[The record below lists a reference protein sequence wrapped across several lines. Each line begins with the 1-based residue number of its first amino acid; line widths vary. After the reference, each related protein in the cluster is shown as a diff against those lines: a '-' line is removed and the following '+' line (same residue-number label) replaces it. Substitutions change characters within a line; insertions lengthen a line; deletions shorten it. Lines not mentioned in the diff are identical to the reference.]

1 MDNWYQRFYEYEEK
15 LFDKLENGQ
24 VLIIYGPRR
33 VGKTSLI
40 KKELENYKGKY
51 YLGAGEDIQLQEVL
65 GSFDIQRYKSTFSG
79 YDLIIIDEAQKIKN
93 IGTGLKILVD
103 HLPDIKIIASGSSSF
118 KLLAEIG
125 EPLTGRHKT
134 LFLYPISIL
143 EIKNQY
149 GGMDILGNLENYL
162 IYGTYPET
170 LVLENIND
178 KKEYLI
184 NLRNSYLFKDIFELE
199 NIRNSDKI
207 ADLLKLLAFQIGKEV
222 SLNELSKNLGI
233 AKQTVER
240 YLDLLE
246 KNFIIKKVRGFSRNL
261 RKEIAKSSRFYF
273 TDNGIR
279 NSIISNFNSIENR
292 DDIGMLW
299 ENFLFMERIKKLEY
313 KKMFS
318 NIYFWRTHDKKEID
332 LVEER
337 DGKLF
342 GFEFK
347 WGKKKVKP
355 PLLWFETYDNSSWEV
370 ISKENF
376 LDFLTDD

>member
-1 MDNWYQRFYEYEEK
+1 MMNWYNRYYEYEDNLLDNLK
-15 LFDKLENGQ
+15 KSR

-40 KKELENYKGKY
+40 KKAMKKYKGKY
-51 YLGAGEDIQLQEVL
+51 FFGAGEDLSLKEVL
-65 GSFDIQRYKSTFSG
+65 GSSDIQRIKSSFSG
-79 YDLIIIDEAQKIKN
+79 YDLIIIDEAQEIKN
-93 IGTGLKILVD
+93 IGTGLKIIVD
-103 HLPDIKIIASGSSSF
+103 HLPDVKVIASGSSSF
-118 KLLAEIG
+118 KLLSEIG
-125 EPLTGRHKT
+125 EPLTGRGKT
-134 LFLYPISIL
+134 LFVYPLSII
-143 EIKNQY
+143 EIKEQF
-149 GGMDILGNLENYL
+149 GGMEVLKQLENYL

-170 LVLENIND
+170 LILKNISE
-178 KKEYLI
+178 KSEYLI

-207 ADLLKLLAFQIGKEV
+207 SDLLRLLAFQIGKEV

-233 AKQTVER
+233 AKQTVAK

-261 RKEIAKSSRFYF
+261 RKEIAKSSRYYF
-273 TDNGIR
+273 IDNGIR

-299 ENFLFMERIKKLEY
+299 ENFLFTERMKKLHY
-313 KKMFS
+313 KKLFS
-318 NIYFWRTHDKKEID
+318 NVYFWRTHDKKEID

-347 WGKKKVKP
+347 WGDKKKKLP
-355 PLLWFETYDNSSWEV
+355 SIWFETYENSSLE
-370 ISKENF
+370 IITKKNF
-376 LDFLTDD
+376 LEFLTD